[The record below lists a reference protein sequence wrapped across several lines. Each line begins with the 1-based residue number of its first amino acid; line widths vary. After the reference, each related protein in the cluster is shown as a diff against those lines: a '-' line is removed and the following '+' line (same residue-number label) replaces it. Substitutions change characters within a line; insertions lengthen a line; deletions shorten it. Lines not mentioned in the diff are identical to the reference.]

1 MSATRIVIGGS
12 LGAGSAA
19 LLLTASTSA
28 LAQTRNAATTGQQ
41 GVTEQQD
48 QQPHKH
54 SHQHARQGNK
64 RGVQQQSP
72 Q

>member
-1 MSATRIVIGGS
+1 MSATTIVIGGF
-12 LGAGSAA
+12 LGAGLAA
-19 LLLTASTSA
+19 LVLTASTSA
-28 LAQTRNAATTGQQ
+28 LAQSGNAATTGQQ

-64 RGVQQQSP
+64 RGAQQQSP

>member
-1 MSATRIVIGGS
+1 MSATRIVIGGF
-12 LGAGSAA
+12 LGAGLAA
-19 LLLTASTSA
+19 LVLTAPTSA
-28 LAQTRNAATTGQQ
+28 LAQSGNAATTGQQ
-41 GVTEQQD
+41 GVTGQQD

-64 RGVQQQSP
+64 RGAQQQSP